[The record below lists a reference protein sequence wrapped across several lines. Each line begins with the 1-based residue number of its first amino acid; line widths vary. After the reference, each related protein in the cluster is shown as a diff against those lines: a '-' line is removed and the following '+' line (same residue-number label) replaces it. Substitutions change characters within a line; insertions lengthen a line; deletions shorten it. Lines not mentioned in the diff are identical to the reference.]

1 MPDCCCR
8 PCVASIAQSGG
19 TRGDVQPAA
28 ALGVA
33 LAGEGAHVRLA
44 ADPSFK
50 GFVEPLGLEFY
61 PLGGSAREMMALTVK
76 WG

>member
-1 MPDCCCR
+1 MPDCGCR
-8 PCVASIAQSGG
+8 PSIAQSGG

-33 LAGEGAHVRLA
+33 LAGDGARVRLA
-44 ADPSFK
+44 ADPSFQ
-50 GFVEPLGLEFY
+50 GFVEPLGLEFF
-61 PLGGSAREMMALTVK
+61 PLGGSAREMMAVTVK